1 MASKRSKAVKN
12 AFAERLKADWEGPVT
27 LMAPGE
33 WAEEKQA
40 PYQVPEVLL
49 NSDAAFIPVRAPRK
63 GEWTKDTAVIP
74 QNMRNDPLSIFVN
87 TMNLWGLMATGW
99 CAIARAS
106 WGLD

>member
-1 MASKRSKAVKN
+1 MASKRSKATKN
-12 AFAERLKADWEGPVT
+12 AFADRLKAE
-27 LMAPGE
+27 A
-33 WAEEKQA
+33 
-40 PYQVPEVLL
+40 VLTSPL
-49 NSDAAFIPVRAPRK
+49 K

-74 QNMRNDPLSIFVN
+74 QNMRNDPLSVFVN

>member
-12 AFAERLKADWEGPVT
+12 AFAERLKAEAGLGTDFIPLGPVHQGT
-27 LMAPGE
+27 GL
-33 WAEEKQA
+33 
-40 PYQVPEVLL
+40 VLTSPL
-49 NSDAAFIPVRAPRK
+49 K
-63 GEWTKDTAVIP
+63 GEWTKDTATIP
-74 QNMRNDPLSIFVN
+74 QNMRNDPLSVFVN